1 MSEKRYGKGDEMK
14 EKTGIKFLFV
24 DIGGVLLTD
33 GWGHAF
39 RTLADK
45 EFDLNP
51 EEMETRYNQILD
63 TYELGKL
70 TIEEYL
76 RWVVFYEERSFTPAQ
91 FRDFMF
97 AQSKPYP
104 KMIELVRRLKAKY
117 GLKIVV
123 VSNEARE
130 LNEYR
135 IRKFELDGFVDS
147 FISSCF
153 VHLRK
158 PDADIFRLA
167 LDITQA
173 KAPQVVYIENTPMF
187 IQVAEGLGIRGI
199 LHTDYVSTCTKLASF
214 GLLNDEGV
222 IYETS

>member
-1 MSEKRYGKGDEMK
+1 VR

-33 GWGHAF
+33 GWGRTF
-39 RTLADK
+39 RELADK
-45 EFDLNP
+45 KFNLNP
-51 EEMETRYNQILD
+51 EDMETRHNQILD

-91 FRDFMF
+91 FQKFMF

-135 IRKFELDGFVDS
+135 IRKFKLDGFVDS

-167 LDITQA
+167 LDIAQA

-187 IQVAEGLGIRGI
+187 VQIAEGLGIRSI
-199 LHTDYVSTCTKLASF
+199 LHTDYGSTCAKLASF

-222 IYETS
+222 IHETS